1 MRMKVMSQVDFFE
14 YMNSMREPVYPSSTA
29 LVIHMFEL
37 LWVTQKIVKLSFIQE
52 YTGLKEN
59 ELEEILNH
67 IFSPSYLSRNFRSA
81 MNHNLDSISDHQSLV
96 NLMTRSN
103 ASYHTIRDYFARF
116 QFYPQTIAEF
126 RGVLFDEYELR
137 QWVRD
142 KVRHPLKISDFEL
155 GRILE
160 FNLKSLKCTGLKE
173 SLVSLLDC
181 ISKFGDHKTIT
192 LQQLEESLGCSSTQ
206 LDELL
211 EELFLKLEGGA
222 EFYIYKS
229 IIYEYRRF
237 SFMDKLAQKHHTPE
251 D

>member
-1 MRMKVMSQVDFFE
+1 MKMKLMQKDEFQEF
-14 YMNSMREPVYPSSTA
+14 MKSMEESTYPSATA
-29 LVIHMFEL
+29 QVIHMFEL
-37 LWVTQKIVKLSFIQE
+37 LWTSQKIVRLSFIQE
-52 YTGLKEN
+52 YLGSQEIEVEN
-59 ELEEILNH
+59 IFNM
-67 IFSPSYLSRNFRSA
+67 IFSPCYLSKSFRGA
-81 MNHNLDSISDHQSLV
+81 MNHNLDLISDHQSLV
-96 NLMTRSN
+96 NLITRSN
-103 ASYHTIRDYFARF
+103 ASYQTIRDYFARF

-142 KVRHPLKISDFEL
+142 KARHPLKISDFEL
-155 GRILE
+155 RRILE
-160 FNLKSLKCTGLKE
+160 FNLKSLKCNGLKE
-173 SLVSLLDC
+173 KLVSLLDC

-211 EELFLKLEGGA
+211 EELFLKLQGGA

-237 SFMDKLAQKHHTPE
+237 SFMDKLTNE
-251 D
+251 